1 MMKKFNW
8 GHGLTIFILLFITT
22 MLGMV
27 VYSFQ
32 QSNEMIDDNYYQKE
46 MEYQTL
52 IDAREKFNSI
62 LKNDTFIFER
72 EKSLEFKFP
81 TSTFESGAKGI
92 LELVKIDNEKLDI
105 HIPISV
111 DNSGVQVL
119 SKDSLVRGN
128 YRARI
133 KWSNNTDS
141 FYYDHSFF
149 VYK

>member
-1 MMKKFNW
+1 MNKFNW
-8 GHGLTIFILLFITT
+8 GHGLTIFILLFIAT
-22 MLGMV
+22 MIGLV

-52 IDAREKFNSI
+52 INAREKFNSI
-62 LKNDTFIFER
+62 LNKDTFIFEN

-81 TSTFESGAKGI
+81 KSTFESGPKGI

-105 HIPISV
+105 RIPISV
-111 DNSGVQVL
+111 DNSGIQVL

-133 KWSNNTDS
+133 KWTNKADS